1 MALEWLD
8 EIEARANAATPGP
21 WRPVYEDA
29 FNPAE
34 DDDVD
39 KRDAYWVAGPDYV
52 ERTYDGYSFWNKADA
67 EFVAAAREDIPRL
80 CRGVREL
87 YNALS
92 SLVSAVGGNEF
103 IGPIT
108 LARQGTPAAWALA
121 EAQDVLRRW
130 GRGDA

>member
-29 FNPAE
+29 FNPAK
-34 DDDVD
+34 DDELD

-52 ERTYDGYSFWNKADA
+52 ERTYDGYSFWNEADA

-80 CRGVREL
+80 CRAVREL
-87 YNALS
+87 YEAALKSANAA
-92 SLVSAVGGNEF
+92 SAAMSYWPDEEQVYEVLERLGHGG
-103 IGPIT
+103 GS
-108 LARQGTPAAWALA
+108 A
-121 EAQDVLRRW
+121 
-130 GRGDA
+130 

>member
-8 EIEARANAATPGP
+8 KIERRANAATPGP
-21 WRPVYEDA
+21 WFLRDITFADSGDGDGKLEWEIVNDA
-29 FNPAE
+29 GYPIFGPFWAWE
-34 DDDVD
+34 DDAVFMRQSRTDV
-39 KRDAYWVAGPDYV
+39 PL
-52 ERTYDGYSFWNKADA
+52 
-67 EFVAAAREDIPRL
+67 L
-80 CRGVREL
+80 CRAVREL

-108 LARQGTPAAWALA
+108 LVRQGTPAAWALA

-130 GRGDA
+130 RRGGA